1 MKLIEKM
8 ADAIHHRDSTDC
20 MAISRV
26 AAKVMLDDMREWA
39 DKNVTEKE
47 FFKALLDAYEK
58 ERLDD

>member
-8 ADAIHHRDSTDC
+8 NKAFSGPRLKSYDMQA
-20 MAISRV
+20 
-26 AAKVMLDDMREWA
+26 AAKAMLDDMREWA

-58 ERLDD
+58 DRMND